1 MPPLLEQKTVLVIG
15 GTGSIG
21 SEIVAQALLQ
31 KPRAVRILSRDEH
44 KQHLLKQRYADVK
57 SLRFLIGDVR
67 DAARVA
73 RAMEGVDVVFHAA
86 AMKHVPACEFDA
98 FEAVKTNVLGTQNVI
113 QAALDAEAERTI
125 FISTDKACEPVNVM
139 GATKL
144 LGERL
149 VTTGNYI
156 RGPRKTRFA
165 SFRFGNV
172 LNSRGSVIPTVV
184 DQVRRG
190 QPVKVTD
197 PEMTRF
203 VMSIQRAV
211 QGLYRAVERML
222 GGEVF
227 VLKMPALTVGDLVG
241 AVVEMA
247 ASKLGKNPAAVE
259 VRTVGHRIGE
269 RMHELLLNETE
280 CRGAL
285 EDDEMYI
292 IPPHPELWGTLPDP
306 YAATTLRKV
315 TAQVVSSETARQLS
329 REEFK
334 KALVSEGIADQLGID
349 F

>member
-1 MPPLLEQKTVLVIG
+1 MPALLEGKTVLVIG

-21 SEIVAQALLQ
+21 SEIVAQALAQ
-31 KPRAVRILSRDEH
+31 KPKAVRILSRDEY
-44 KQHLLKQRYADVK
+44 KQHVLKLRYADQK
-57 SLRFLIGDVR
+57 GLRFLIGDVR
-67 DAARVA
+67 DTGRVA

-113 QAALDAEAERTI
+113 QAALDAQADRVI
-125 FISTDKACEPVNVM
+125 FVSTDKACEPVNVM

-149 VTTGNYI
+149 MTTGNYI
-156 RGPRKTRFA
+156 RGARKTRFSA
-165 SFRFGNV
+165 FRFGNV

-184 DQVRRG
+184 DQIRRG
-190 QPVKVTD
+190 QAVSITD
-197 PEMTRF
+197 PEMTRY

-211 QGLYRAVERML
+211 QGLFKALERML

-227 VLKMPALTVGDLVG
+227 VLKMPALSVGDLIG

-247 ASKLGKNPAAVE
+247 AAKLGKPASSVE
-259 VRTVGHRIGE
+259 VRTIGHRIGE

-292 IPPHPELWGTLPDP
+292 IPPHPELWGTMPDP
-306 YAATTLRKV
+306 YQNTTLKKV
-315 TAQVVSSETARQLS
+315 SAAVVSSETARQLT
-329 REEFK
+329 RQEFK
-334 KALVSEGIADQLGID
+334 KALVDEGIADQLGIE